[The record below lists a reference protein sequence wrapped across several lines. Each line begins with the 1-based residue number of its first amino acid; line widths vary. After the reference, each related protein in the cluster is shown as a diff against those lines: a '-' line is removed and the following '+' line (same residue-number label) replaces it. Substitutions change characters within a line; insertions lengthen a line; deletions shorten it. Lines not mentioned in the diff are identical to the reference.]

1 MQTNTSNLIIFH
13 RLKILNK
20 DANIISFVEAQEVAK
35 EKNTT
40 PPQKKTQAKRAKC
53 DKVLIE
59 FTIY

>member
-40 PPQKKTQAKRAKC
+40 PPPKKNTSK
-53 DKVLIE
+53 
-59 FTIY
+59 TS